1 MKTNVTNFQGMP
13 NQFVIST
20 EEGYYFKS
28 YDSIIVFRPIN
39 GRIQRDV
46 NKWDYSVTTGK
57 YRNLFLGETK
67 KETESKIK
75 NGEYELV
82 DLNS

>member
-20 EEGYYFKS
+20 EEGHYFKS
-28 YDSIIVFRPIN
+28 YGSIIVFKPIN
-39 GRIQRDV
+39 GKVQLDV
-46 NKWDYSVTTGK
+46 NKWDYSITTGK

-67 KETESKIK
+67 KETERKIK

>member
-28 YDSIIVFRPIN
+28 YGSIIVFRPIN
-39 GRIQRDV
+39 GKVQLDI
-46 NKWDYSVTTGK
+46 NKWDYSITTGK

-67 KETESKIK
+67 KETERKIK

>member
-20 EEGYYFKS
+20 EEGHYFKS
-28 YDSIIVFRPIN
+28 YGSIIVFRPIN
-39 GRIQRDV
+39 GKVQLDV
-46 NKWDYSVTTGK
+46 NKWDYSVTTRK

-67 KETESKIK
+67 KETEIKIK